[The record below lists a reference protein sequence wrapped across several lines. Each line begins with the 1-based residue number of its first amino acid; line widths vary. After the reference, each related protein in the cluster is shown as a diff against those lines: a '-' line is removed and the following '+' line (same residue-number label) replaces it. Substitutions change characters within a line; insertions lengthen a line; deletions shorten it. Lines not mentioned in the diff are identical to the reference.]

1 MRVHQTTELLLI
13 GGRSG
18 VGKSAAGNEL
28 HHLLVE
34 RQVMHAFI
42 EGDNLDLAYPPPW
55 EYGLAEANLGVMWR
69 NYQALGHY
77 RLIYANTL
85 SVLFSDQL
93 VAAIDGP
100 VHVAG
105 VLLTATGASV
115 RRRLSAREVGSALEL
130 HVRRSEERA
139 VELERHCPDWVNR
152 IATDDRS
159 VIDIA
164 RDIAALAG
172 WT

>member
-1 MRVHQTTELLLI
+1 MWVHQTTALLLI
-13 GGRSG
+13 GGRPG
-18 VGKSAAGNEL
+18 VGKSAVGNEL

-34 RQVMHAFI
+34 REVMHGFI

-69 NYQALGHY
+69 NYQALGHH

-85 SVLFSDQL
+85 SVLCSDQL

-100 VHVAG
+100 ARVTG
-105 VLLTATGASV
+105 VLLTATDDSV
-115 RRRLSAREVGSALEL
+115 RRRLSAREVGSTLEL

-139 VELERHCPDWVNR
+139 AELDRDWPPLGQPDRHRRQVGHRYSW
-152 IATDDRS
+152 
-159 VIDIA
+159 
-164 RDIAALAG
+164 
-172 WT
+172 